1 MQQFERV
8 GLCQSSIMRSRDMG
22 LRGDSSIAAHVPRS
36 LPPREPGLDTL
47 ESYLQRLIYG
57 QTEYGIL
64 SSIFFLRKNRNTGYF
79 KSFMGSLTSFH
90 SIDLIV
96 SSTASVMQ

>member
-1 MQQFERV
+1 
-8 GLCQSSIMRSRDMG
+8 MG

-36 LPPREPGLDTL
+36 LPPPREPGLDTL

-64 SSIFFLRKNRNTGYF
+64 SSIFFRRKNRNTGYF